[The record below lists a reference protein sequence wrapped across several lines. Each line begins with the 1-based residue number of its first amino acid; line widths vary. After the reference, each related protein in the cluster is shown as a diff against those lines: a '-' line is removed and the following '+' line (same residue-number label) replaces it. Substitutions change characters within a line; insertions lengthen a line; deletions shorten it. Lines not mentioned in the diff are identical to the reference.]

1 MKIKLSKEQLAS
13 YDLVDFLARIAG
25 RMKALGANDDEVS
38 EVLGTTRRT
47 YYEWRENGFDK
58 PVLHYSKT
66 FADDLLCDLDDKEKG
81 GQALSDEE
89 KQFRHE
95 LELRLNRFL
104 EQIDEVNRETAAEVE
119 SWRKKAEGKEAV

>member
-1 MKIKLSKEQLAS
+1 MKLKLSKEQLAAYS
-13 YDLVDFLARIAG
+13 LIDFLARIAG

-89 KQFRHE
+89 KKIRHD